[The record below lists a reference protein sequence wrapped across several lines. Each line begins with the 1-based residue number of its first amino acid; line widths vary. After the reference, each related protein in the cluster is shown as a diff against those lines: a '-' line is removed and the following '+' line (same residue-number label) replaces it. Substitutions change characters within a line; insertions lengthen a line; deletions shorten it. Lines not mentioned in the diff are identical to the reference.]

1 MLMHPYFEIRNW
13 NARNWPFL
21 FTFAA
26 SFYIFTRCYSYLK
39 LTREWLLLAF
49 YWFHVLHQI
58 PLIHTCWA
66 IFIAITPLQLL
77 QSGTHTWQQLRFHN
91 SWSLMTCQRHLRA
104 MEVWLLLGKHLC
116 LSFLSY
122 TTMSAALCFSA
133 EDCET
138 LWTISMAKLDDL
150 LCRGL

>member
-1 MLMHPYFEIRNW
+1 
-13 NARNWPFL
+13 
-21 FTFAA
+21 
-26 SFYIFTRCYSYLK
+26 
-39 LTREWLLLAF
+39 
-49 YWFHVLHQI
+49 
-58 PLIHTCWA
+58 
-66 IFIAITPLQLL
+66 LQLL

-116 LSFLSY
+116 PSFLSY

-133 EDCET
+133 EVCET
-138 LWTISMAKLDDL
+138 LWTISIAKPDDL